1 MEDYLIQGIKNHMH
15 DMGGFDKCRVI
26 DVRPGYCLVE
36 VEALEEMGNVYMQVH
51 GGVLMALIDLV
62 STTAAYATGK
72 HVITLSSNTNF
83 IKGFAADGKTM
94 RIESETVH
102 NGSRTMVV
110 ETTIYNDQGKACVR
124 NSSTM
129 FVSKKVEESDP
140 IPTAP
145 GKVCEFIADEEY
157 LRSVEL

>member
-15 DMGGFDKCRVI
+15 DMGGFGKCRVL
-26 DVRPGYCLVE
+26 DVKPGYCLVE

-51 GGVLMALIDLV
+51 GGVLMTLIDLV
-62 STTAAYATGK
+62 STTAAFATGK

-83 IKGFAADGKTM
+83 VRGFAADGQLM
-94 RIESETVH
+94 RIESNVVH

-110 ETTIYNDQGKACVR
+110 ETIIYNDKGKACVR

-129 FVSKKVEESDP
+129 FVSKLVEPTDP

-145 GKVCEFIADEEY
+145 GAVCEFLADEEV
-157 LRSVEL
+157 LKNIEL

>member
-15 DMGGFDKCRVI
+15 DIGGFGACRVI
-26 DVRPGYCLVE
+26 DVKPGYCLVE

-62 STTAAYATGK
+62 STTAAYAAGK

-83 IKGFAADGKTM
+83 IKGFAADGKLM
-94 RIESETVH
+94 RIESNAVH

-110 ETTIYNDQGKACVR
+110 ETTIYNEDGKACVR

-129 FVSKKVEESDP
+129 FVTKKVEATDP

-145 GKVCEFIADEEY
+145 GQVCQFLVDEAALKAMEI
-157 LRSVEL
+157 